1 VKKLI
6 KLLLSLIIL
15 GGIALGW
22 LYSNNLIPKK
32 SYSARDFNIDIIRSS
47 NDADNDGI
55 DDYSDI
61 LEGAKKEARNHS
73 KYRSA
78 YYDGGYP
85 PPNEGVC
92 TDVIWRSLQNAGY
105 NLKEMVD
112 VHISDN
118 VKLYS
123 NIKTPDPNIDFRRV
137 KNLKIFFDYN
147 VIVLINDPSRIEE
160 WMPGDIII
168 FGSNHIAIVS
178 DKRNKDG
185 IPYIIHNAG
194 QPNREED
201 AMLWWWEKHG
211 IKGHYRIN

>member
-1 VKKLI
+1 
-6 KLLLSLIIL
+6 
-15 GGIALGW
+15 

-201 AMLWWWEKHG
+201 AMLWWWEKHD
-211 IKGHYRIN
+211 IKGHYRIK